1 MRTNAKQ
8 ILEENY
14 RSYNDLN
21 MSLRQYIEREA
32 EFEPDFFNWLFEDWD
47 NDNTVVFNQHASE
60 WEEFIE
66 NIKD

>member
-47 NDNTVVFNQHASE
+47 NDNTVVFNQHASD